1 MGKLSRTRG
10 SSYEREVC
18 AELSAVMGQRVVRI
32 LGQARDSGGDI
43 YTPPF
48 LWECKRRRIFA
59 GYVFMEQAVSSCFL
73 HKQRTGEDA
82 IPIVAVR
89 TDGEESLVIMRMKD
103 ALPLIQGEIIGSIN
117 DGETQSESV

>member
-1 MGKLSRTRG
+1 MAKLSRTRG

-48 LWECKRRRIFA
+48 LWECKRRRAFT
-59 GYVFMEQAVSSCFL
+59 GYTFMEQAVASCAL
-73 HKQRTGEDA
+73 HKERTGEDA
-82 IPIVAVR
+82 TPIVAIR
-89 TDGEESLVIMRMKD
+89 GDGEESLVIMRMRD
-103 ALPLIQGEIIGSIN
+103 ALPLLQGEIIGSLHG
-117 DGETQSESV
+117 DTQSESE

>member
-48 LWECKRRRIFA
+48 LWECKRRRSFT
-59 GYVFMEQAVSSCFL
+59 GYTFMEQAVASCEL
-73 HKQRTGEDA
+73 HKQRTGEDST
-82 IPIVAVR
+82 PIVAIR
-89 TDGEESLVIMRMKD
+89 GDGEESLVIMRMKD
-103 ALPLIQGEIIGSIN
+103 ALPLLQGEIIGSLHG
-117 DGETQSESV
+117 DTQSESE

>member
-48 LWECKRRRIFA
+48 LWECKRRRNFTA
-59 GYVFMEQAVSSCFL
+59 YVFMEQAVSSCFL

-82 IPIVAVR
+82 IPIVAIR
-89 TDGEESLVIMRMKD
+89 ADGEESLVIMRMKD
-103 ALPLIQGEIIGSIN
+103 ALPLLQGEIIGSLH
-117 DGETQSESV
+117 GEETQSESL